1 MKIPR
6 GNHQQ
11 LIGSCFGN
19 YICGVIIHA
28 FKSYRFFFPLVFLQG
43 AVLLSLVGCSE
54 ISLWGSQSECKIV
67 YDITYPSAQS
77 SLVAKQ
83 LYPQEMV
90 VYYKGDKMKTE
101 ISSPLGLMATE
112 LFINHEDR
120 TLSQT
125 LKNISSYQCIKLS
138 PEETE
143 NWCKLLPQYEIKQR
157 IDLRRICN
165 KECRHATIK
174 DLSNSKEFEVFYM
187 EESGLA
193 ENNWWNPMNKITG
206 VMMSYDIEQMGMH
219 MHLEAR
225 EIIHEKIPDEIFTV
239 KPEYKEISADSMRA
253 ILEKLV
259 RDYGPAQAR

>member
-1 MKIPR
+1 MQCI
-6 GNHQQ
+6 
-11 LIGSCFGN
+11 
-19 YICGVIIHA
+19 
-28 FKSYRFFFPLVFLQG
+28 
-43 AVLLSLVGCSE
+43 VLLCLSGCSE
-54 ISLWGSQSECKIV
+54 INLWGKHAECKII

-90 VYYKGDKMKTE
+90 VYYKGDRMKTE
-101 ISSPLGLMATE
+101 ISSPLGLMASE
-112 LFINHEDR
+112 LFINHEDK

-125 LKNISSYQCIKLS
+125 LKNISSYQCVKLS
-138 PEETE
+138 PEQTVE
-143 NWCKLLPQYEIKQR
+143 WCNLLPKYEITQR

-174 DLSNSKEFEVFYM
+174 DVSTAKEFEVYYM
-187 EESGLA
+187 EESGLL

-225 EIIHEKIPDEIFTV
+225 EIIQEKIPDEIFTV
-239 KPEYKEISADSMRA
+239 KSEYKEISADSMRA

-259 RDYGPAQAR
+259 RDYGPAQEQ